1 MGFDGLMFRRI
12 SNLLQEKYRYSKI
25 NKIIELTSNSY
36 LFLLYSPDYSSNL
49 LISLNTNSSFI
60 TPFMGKYKAMD
71 KQSHFTNLLKT
82 HLEGSTIMSFE
93 QLNNDRIMKII
104 INKRN
109 DIGDNVEKRLY
120 IELTGKMTNII
131 LTKDDNKIIDAKKR
145 MGPTDFTNRTLMS
158 GALYRLPP
166 IENKQDPLNA
176 NIDFSKTISSQLYGI
191 SPLLEK
197 EFLANN
203 YDNADIIAFC
213 VSALKSNKIY
223 IGKYNSKL
231 EYHLKPLSLFE
242 SAYEEYSIEEGIQHF
257 YQKIVDK
264 NIKEEQKQ
272 EIRNVIKK
280 ELNKNERKLDKL
292 ILDLEKAEDYDKYK
306 YYGELIFMY
315 ALEQKDK
322 SMNEIIILDEI
333 KNEKIKIA
341 LDPKI
346 SIGKNANKFFQKY
359 QKSKKAIDI
368 IKKQISLCKEEIEY
382 YELLKV
388 QVNDADNQS
397 LKQIKEELISNNL
410 IKLSNNSKNNLK
422 RKKEKKEFTIKQYT
436 SKDNI
441 LISVGKNNLQN
452 DYLTF
457 SLAKYNDTFFHVK
470 DFPGAHV
477 IVHSDKLNEATIRMA
492 ANLAAYFS
500 KARYSSS
507 VPVDYTLVKN
517 IKKPKG
523 YKYGQVIIKNYKT
536 IYIDPLNPD
545 DK

>member
-12 SNLLQEKYRYSKI
+12 SNLLQEKYQYSKI
-25 NKIIELTSNSY
+25 NKIIELTSDSY
-36 LFLLYSPDYSSNL
+36 LFLLYSPNYTSNL
-49 LISLNTNSSFI
+49 LISLNPSSSFI
-60 TPFMGKYKAMD
+60 TPFSGKYKVLD
-71 KQSHFTNLLKT
+71 NQNHFTNLLKT

-93 QLNNDRIMKII
+93 QLNNDRIMKIT

-109 DIGDNVEKRLY
+109 DIGDTVEKRLY
-120 IELTGKMTNII
+120 IELTGKATNII
-131 LTKDDNKIIDAKKR
+131 LTKDDDKIIDAKKR
-145 MGPTDFTNRTLMS
+145 LGPTDFTNRTLMS

-166 IENKQDPLNA
+166 REVKQDPLNP
-176 NIDFSKTISSQLYGI
+176 NIDFSQTISSQLYGI

-203 YDNADIIAFC
+203 YNNDDIKLFC
-213 VSALKSNKIY
+213 ETALKSNKIY
-223 IGKYNSKL
+223 IGKYNNKL
-231 EYHLKPLSLFE
+231 EYHLVPLSLFNNI
-242 SAYEEYSIEEGIQHF
+242 YEEHSIEEGIQYF
-257 YQKIVDK
+257 YQKIVDSSIK
-264 NIKEEQKQ
+264 NEQKQ
-272 EIRNVIKK
+272 EIENVIKK
-280 ELNKNERKLDKL
+280 ELIKNERKFDKL
-292 ILDLEKAEDYDKYK
+292 TIDLEKAENYEKYK

-322 SMNEIIILDEI
+322 SMNKIVIYDELKKENIEIT
-333 KNEKIKIA
+333 

-346 SIGKNANKFFQKY
+346 SVGRNANKFFQKY
-359 QKSKKAIDI
+359 QKSKNAINI
-368 IKKQISLCKEEIEY
+368 IKEQLSLCKEEIDY
-382 YELLKV
+382 FELLKL
-388 QVNDADNQS
+388 QVNDADIQS
-397 LKQIKEELISNNL
+397 LKQIKEELINNNI
-410 IKLSNNSKNNLK
+410 IKLKEKFSKSNSKK
-422 RKKEKKEFTIKQYT
+422 TKKEFIIKQYV
-436 SKDNI
+436 SKDNV

-457 SLAKYNDTFFHVK
+457 TLAKYNDTFFHVK

-536 IYIDPLNPD
+536 IYIDPQNPD
-545 DK
+545 NE